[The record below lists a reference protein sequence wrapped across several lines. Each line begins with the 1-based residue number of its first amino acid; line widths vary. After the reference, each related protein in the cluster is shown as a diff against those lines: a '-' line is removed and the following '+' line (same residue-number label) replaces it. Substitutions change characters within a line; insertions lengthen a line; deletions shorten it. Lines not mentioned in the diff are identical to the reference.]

1 MDTRTGEIYE
11 EEKMKKMFV
20 DKEVSKEE
28 QEKYFKRMQNAPT
41 AKQMARKPSKVGRNE
56 QCPCGSGLKF
66 KKCCLQKEGT

>member
-11 EEKMKKMFV
+11 EKKMKKMFV
-20 DKEVSKEE
+20 DKELTKEE
-28 QEKYFKRMQNAPT
+28 QEKHFKRMQNAPT
-41 AKQMARKPSKVGRNE
+41 AKQMARKPPKVGRNE